1 MRILLKGGGFVR
13 RIRYVFLAAFLLFSL
28 ALNVHAL
35 SAANNMGVYATISND
50 GSCSVTLTATLRLD
64 QVEETLK
71 LPLPRNA
78 YGITLNGSRARTQV
92 SGDNRM
98 VDLSGMLGGMVGSFS
113 ITLNYTL
120 DDVVHTTQTGE
131 LELELPLLSGFSHPV
146 EKLDFSVTLP
156 GEVEQ
161 KPHFSSGYHQA
172 NIEKDITYTIS
183 GATITG
189 RATQELKDHETLVM
203 LLAVPETQFPQT
215 TISLPDF
222 DSLNIA
228 MAVSAVLA
236 LLYWLLFLRNTFPRP
251 TVQSAG
257 PNGYSAGELG
267 SVLTLKGADLSMM
280 VLSWA
285 KLGYIQLHW
294 AHRAR
299 VIIYKRMDMGNER
312 SDFEQRCFRNL
323 FGKQQSIDCSG
334 YRYAS
339 LCQQIAKMT
348 PNVQAL
354 AHHRSGNIKLF
365 RGLAGLIGMFGGIN
379 LGILLSAGA
388 ALQWVMVFLLAIL
401 GFISSLYLQRWA
413 ESLFLR
419 NKEQL
424 WLSLLISAAWLLLSA
439 LADLAS
445 IGIWVIVAQGIAGL
459 LATYGGRRTEAGR
472 QAISEV
478 LGLRRYLRT
487 LTPAQL
493 QYICRNNPDFFF
505 SLVPEAMA
513 LGIDKVFAKYFGK
526 MRLPA
531 CPYLTGIDG
540 AQLTATQWSQLLR
553 DVVKA
558 MDARK
563 QQLPLQKLISLL
575 QGFVK

>member
-1 MRILLKGGGFVR
+1 MR
-13 RIRYVFLAAFLLFSL
+13 RIIHVLLAVFLLVSL
-28 ALNVHAL
+28 AMNVSAFN
-35 SAANNMGVYATISND
+35 AANNMGVYATVSND
-50 GSCSVTLTATLRLD
+50 GSCTVTLTATLRLD
-64 QVEETLK
+64 QAEERLK
-71 LPLPRNA
+71 FPLPRNA

-92 SGDNRM
+92 SGDSRM
-98 VDLSGMLGGMVGSFS
+98 VDLSGMLGGMVGSIS

-120 DDVVHTTQTGE
+120 DDIVSTTPTGE
-131 LELELPLLSGFSHPV
+131 LELQLPLLSGFSHPV
-146 EKLDFSVTLP
+146 EKLDFSITLP
-156 GEVEQ
+156 GEVGQ

-203 LLAVPETQFPQT
+203 LLAVPETQFPQN

-228 MAVSAVLA
+228 MVVSAALA
-236 LLYWLLFLRNTFPRP
+236 LLYWLFFLRNALPRP

-267 SVLTLKGADLSMM
+267 SVLTLQGADLSMI

-285 KLGYIQLHW
+285 KLGYVQLHW
-294 AHRAR
+294 ANRAR

-323 FGKQQSIDCSG
+323 FGKQQSIDCTG

-365 RGLAGLIGMFGGIN
+365 RALAGLIGLFSGIN

-388 ALQWVMVFLLAIL
+388 ALQWFMVFLLAIL
-401 GFISSLYLQRWA
+401 GLVSSLYLQRWA
-413 ESLFLR
+413 ECLLLRSKEHLYLSLF
-419 NKEQL
+419 
-424 WLSLLISAAWLLLSA
+424 ISAAWLLLSL
-439 LADLAS
+439 LAGTAS
-445 IGIWVIVAQGIAGL
+445 IGIWVIVSQGIAGL
-459 LATYGGRRTEAGR
+459 MATYGGRRTEAGQ
-472 QAISEV
+472 QAASEV

-487 LTPAQL
+487 LTQAQL

-505 SLVPEAMA
+505 SLAPEAMA
-513 LGIDKVFAKYFGK
+513 LGIDKVFARHFGN

-531 CPYLTGIDG
+531 CPYLTGVDG
-540 AQLTATQWSQLLR
+540 TQLTATQWSQLLR

-575 QGFVK
+575 RGFVK